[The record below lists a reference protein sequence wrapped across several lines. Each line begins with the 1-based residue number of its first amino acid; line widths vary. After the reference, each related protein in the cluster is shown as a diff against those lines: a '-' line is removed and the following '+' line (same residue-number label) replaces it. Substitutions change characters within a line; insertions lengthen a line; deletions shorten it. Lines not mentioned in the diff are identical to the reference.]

1 MTKIQPSKR
10 VKRFEKYNC
19 SGKLRVQVN
28 EDNKEVSE
36 IILLTKKGG
45 CTYNLQLIGRL
56 LTFFLECNIDIK
68 HMLQIL
74 EDNDPCPAVIMRQ
87 KRDNLPIEECGV
99 GGCSKII
106 KNAIEEK
113 LKEIETI

>member
-1 MTKIQPSKR
+1 MPKEGPKKKI
-10 VKRFEKYNC
+10 KRFEKYNC

-28 EDNKEVSE
+28 VDDGEISE
-36 IILLTKKGG
+36 IMLLTKRGG

-56 LTFFLECNIDIK
+56 LTFILECNVDIK
-68 HMLQIL
+68 YLLQIL
-74 EDNDPCPAVIMRQ
+74 DDNDPCPAVIMRQ

-106 KNAIEEK
+106 KQAIEQK
-113 LKEIETI
+113 LKEIEK